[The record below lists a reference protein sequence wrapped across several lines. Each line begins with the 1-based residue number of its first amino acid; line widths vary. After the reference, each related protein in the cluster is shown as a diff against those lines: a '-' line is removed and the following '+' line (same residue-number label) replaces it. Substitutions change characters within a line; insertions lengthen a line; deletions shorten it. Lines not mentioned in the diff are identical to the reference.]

1 MSKLPKIFVLDT
13 NIILHDSKA
22 IYHFQENDLVIPIAV
37 IEELDKFKKGDE
49 EINYH
54 AREFVR
60 QLDRLANNKL
70 FTKPIPLGKNLGTI
84 KIEMN
89 HPFPEGMEKCFM
101 DDIQDHRII
110 STALWVMD
118 NNKDRHVALVTKD
131 LNMRMKAKAIGLNAE
146 DYLTDRID
154 EERLYEVEKDIIDI
168 EDIDPSLVQK
178 MVYNSGRI
186 ARKDLEWEKPKA
198 NQLYIIHWGNES
210 GKENVC
216 ARYDEATDSLLF
228 VKKQHSSGISP
239 RNNEQKF
246 AMDACLN
253 PDIELVALT
262 GGPGTG
268 KTLIALA
275 AALGQERRYDQ
286 IILARPVIPMG
297 NQDLGFLPGDAEK
310 KVGPYMLPLMDNLN
324 VIKEALGTTSKEVKR
339 IESFTESGKL
349 IISPLAY
356 IRGRSL
362 SKVFFII
369 DEAQNLTPH
378 EIKTIITRAGE
389 GTKIVFTGDVFQ
401 IDQPY
406 LDMYSNGLTHLK
418 EKMSGVPLFEH
429 VNLKKGER
437 SKLSDLA
444 GKLL

>member
-13 NIILHDSKA
+13 NIILHDSRA

-54 AREFVR
+54 ARQFVR
-60 QLDRLANNKL
+60 QLDRLAENRL

-110 STALWVMD
+110 STALWVRD
-118 NNKDRHVALVTKD
+118 NNPDRYVALVTKD
-131 LNMRMKAKAIGLNAE
+131 LNMRMKAKAIGLNSE
-146 DYLTDRID
+146 DYLTDRLD
-154 EERLYEVEKDIIDI
+154 EEKLYKVEKGIIEVEDM
-168 EDIDPSLVQK
+168 DPSLVQK
-178 MVYNSGRI
+178 LLYSSGRLSL
-186 ARKDLEWEKPKA
+186 KELKWDEPKA
-198 NQLYIIHWGNES
+198 NQLYIIPWGNES
-210 GKENVC
+210 GKERVC
-216 ARYDEATDSLLF
+216 ARYDQASKSLLL
-228 VKKQHSSGISP
+228 VKKLHSAGISP
-239 RNNEQKF
+239 RNDEQKF

-253 PDIELVALT
+253 PEIDLVALT

-275 AALGQERRYDQ
+275 AALGQEKRYDQ

-310 KVGPYMLPLMDNLN
+310 KVGPYMLPLMDNLS
-324 VIKEALGTTSKEVKR
+324 VIKESLGPMSKDAKK
-339 IESFTESGKL
+339 IESLTESGKL

-362 SKVFFII
+362 SKVYFIV

-389 GTKIVFTGDVFQ
+389 GTKIVFTGDIFQ

-406 LDMYSNGLTHLK
+406 LDMYSNGLSHLK
-418 EKMSGVPLFEH
+418 EKMSGTALFEH
-429 VNLKKGER
+429 VNLRKGER
-437 SKLSDLA
+437 SKLSELA

>member
-13 NIILHDSKA
+13 NIILHDSRA

-54 AREFVR
+54 ARQFVR
-60 QLDRLANNKL
+60 QLDRLAENRL

-110 STALWVMD
+110 STALWVRD
-118 NNKDRHVALVTKD
+118 NNPGRYVALVTKD
-131 LNMRMKAKAIGLNAE
+131 LNMRMKAKAIGLNSE
-146 DYLTDRID
+146 DYLTDRLD
-154 EERLYEVEKDIIDI
+154 EEKLYKVEKGIIEVEDM
-168 EDIDPSLVQK
+168 DPSLVQK
-178 MVYNSGRI
+178 LLYSSGRLSL
-186 ARKDLEWEKPKA
+186 KELKWDEPKA
-198 NQLYIIHWGNES
+198 NQLYIIPWGNES
-210 GKENVC
+210 GKERVC
-216 ARYDEATDSLLF
+216 ARYDQASKSLLL
-228 VKKQHSSGISP
+228 VKKLHSAGISP
-239 RNNEQKF
+239 RNDEQKF

-253 PDIELVALT
+253 PEIDLVALT

-275 AALGQERRYDQ
+275 AALGQEKRYDQ

-310 KVGPYMLPLMDNLN
+310 KVGPYMLPLMDNLS
-324 VIKEALGTTSKEVKR
+324 VIKEALGPMSKDAKK
-339 IESFTESGKL
+339 IESLTESGKL

-362 SKVFFII
+362 SKVYFIV

-389 GTKIVFTGDVFQ
+389 GTKIVFTGDIFQ

-406 LDMYSNGLTHLK
+406 LDMYSNGLSHLK
-418 EKMSGVPLFEH
+418 EKMSGTALFEH
-429 VNLKKGER
+429 VNLRKGER
-437 SKLSDLA
+437 SKLSELA

>member
-13 NIILHDSKA
+13 NIILHDSRA

-54 AREFVR
+54 ARQFVR
-60 QLDRLANNKL
+60 QLDRLAENRL

-110 STALWVMD
+110 STALWVRD
-118 NNKDRHVALVTKD
+118 NNPDRYVALVTKD
-131 LNMRMKAKAIGLNAE
+131 LNMRMKAKAIGLNSE
-146 DYLTDRID
+146 DYLTDRLD
-154 EERLYEVEKDIIDI
+154 EEKLYKVEKGIIEVEDM
-168 EDIDPSLVQK
+168 DPSLVQK
-178 MVYNSGRI
+178 LLYSSGRLSL
-186 ARKDLEWEKPKA
+186 KELKWDEPKA
-198 NQLYIIHWGNES
+198 NQLYIIPWGNES
-210 GKENVC
+210 GKERVC
-216 ARYDEATDSLLF
+216 ARYDQASKSLLL
-228 VKKQHSSGISP
+228 VKKLHSAGISP
-239 RNNEQKF
+239 RNDEQKF

-253 PDIELVALT
+253 PEIDLVALT

-275 AALGQERRYDQ
+275 AALGQEKRYDQ

-310 KVGPYMLPLMDNLN
+310 KVGPYMLPLMDNLS
-324 VIKEALGTTSKEVKR
+324 VIKEALGPMSKDAKK
-339 IESFTESGKL
+339 IESLTESGKL

-362 SKVFFII
+362 SKVYFIV

-389 GTKIVFTGDVFQ
+389 GTKIVFTGDIFQ

-406 LDMYSNGLTHLK
+406 LDMYSNGLSHLK
-418 EKMSGVPLFEH
+418 EKMSGTALFEH
-429 VNLKKGER
+429 VNLRKGER
-437 SKLSDLA
+437 SKLSELA